1 VVAAAAASVTPAIGA
16 PLLSLDEVTRR
27 YRPDGAPV
35 LDRLQLQLS
44 PGEYL
49 AIMGES
55 GSGKS
60 TLLNLIAGL
69 DRPDGGRVLFDGI
82 DLATLDDDAVT
93 RWRRAS
99 VGFVFQAFHVLP
111 YLTVLQ
117 NVALPLDLLGV
128 HEPQRGQRALRLL
141 EACGIAALATRYAR
155 ELSGG
160 ELQRVAIA
168 RALVHRPRL
177 VLADEPTGNLD
188 ARAAQQI
195 LLLLREQLQANDAS
209 AILITHS
216 ITAAQSADRILQL
229 AAGQLRAAAQTA
241 TAPCMP

>member
-1 VVAAAAASVTPAIGA
+1 VSTHALTPSTPLLTVQALAKRYRADSA
-16 PLLSLDEVTRR
+16 PLLDALELT
-27 YRPDGAPV
+27 
-35 LDRLQLQLS
+35 LQS
-44 PGEYL
+44 GEYI

-69 DRPDGGRVLFDGI
+69 DRPDSGRICLDGI
-82 DLATLDDDAVT
+82 DLAGLGDDERT
-93 RWRRAS
+93 RLRRAS

-128 HEPQRGQRALRLL
+128 PRAQRGPRAQQWL
-141 EACGIAALATRYAR
+141 AHCGIGALAQRYPR

-160 ELQRVAIA
+160 ELQRIAIA

-188 ARAAQQI
+188 ARAAGQI
-195 LLLLREQLQANDAS
+195 LRLLREQLRATGAGG
-209 AILITHS
+209 ILITHS
-216 ITAAQSADRILQL
+216 LAAAGTADRILHLTGGRLVDL
-229 AAGQLRAAAQTA
+229 APAAAAQLR
-241 TAPCMP
+241 